1 MSRNTLSPMP
11 VDYIT
16 GAFMDPAGYL
26 KDLQTLSWSD
36 RGAPRSEYYISRLNK
51 PYTYGKGRGEREYQP
66 QPATPFIDVLWWI
79 AERYANCKF
88 DVCFLNRYAD
98 QHQHLGWHADDS
110 PEMDDYRPIVIVSF
124 GAAREIWFRKTPPSD
139 VRGTTNDVVMV
150 DDGQPSIHKLLLENG
165 SIAIMAAGMQ
175 DTWQHRIPKHS
186 APCGERISLT
196 FRGYAG

>member
-1 MSRNTLSPMP
+1 
-11 VDYIT
+11 
-16 GAFMDPAGYL
+16 
-26 KDLQTLSWSD
+26 
-36 RGAPRSEYYISRLNK
+36 
-51 PYTYGKGRGEREYQP
+51 
-66 QPATPFIDVLWWI
+66 
-79 AERYANCKF
+79 
-88 DVCFLNRYAD
+88 
-98 QHQHLGWHADDS
+98 
-110 PEMDDYRPIVIVSF
+110 
-124 GAAREIWFRKTPPSD
+124 